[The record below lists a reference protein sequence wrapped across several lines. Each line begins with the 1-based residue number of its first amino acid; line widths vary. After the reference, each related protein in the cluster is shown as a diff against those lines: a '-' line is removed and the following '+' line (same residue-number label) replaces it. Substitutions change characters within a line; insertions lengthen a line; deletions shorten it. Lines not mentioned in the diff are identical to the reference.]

1 MRLRP
6 VLHEGVLVLP
16 GRLAHANVPSHAKRP
31 AILPTHHPAIET
43 LVRHIHEKTAHSG
56 RGYVLAELRRKYWI
70 IGATS
75 LVKRVIRRCVTCR
88 RRDAQPCQQMEA
100 DLPLDRITPYEP
112 AFTSVGVDYFG
123 PFAVKRG
130 RGREKRYGCIFTCLT
145 TRAVHIETA
154 DTLDTDSFINSLY
167 RFMARRGEPRLIRSD
182 NGTNFVGAERELRKE
197 METWNQDRI
206 QEAMSQWGIRWLFN
220 PPAASHMGG
229 VWERQI
235 RSVRRIL
242 FSIMTE
248 QVPTSEMLTTLLVIA
263 EGMINNRPLTPA
275 SDDADDLEPLTPN
288 HLLIHR
294 PASVPP
300 GLFNEGDLHCRKK
313 WRQVQYLADVFWRR
327 WTKEYLL
334 TLRQRTKWHGP
345 RRNVKINDLVLVI
358 SSNTPHSSWQIG
370 RVMETYEGADKLVR
384 SARVRL
390 KDTELVRPITKL
402 CILEEAREV
411 PKEG

>member
-1 MRLRP
+1 MFLAQIEAKQPWSAFMQCAETVARRYDPRRRCQTPFDLATSFWKILRLWSKQTVGNVFQTAKTP
-6 VLHEGVLVLP
+6 SAAWFWNPWMLP
-16 GRLAHANVPSHAKRP
+16 YLQATRCATLPTNGNRLA
-31 AILPTHHPAIET
+31 
-43 LVRHIHEKTAHSG
+43 
-56 RGYVLAELRRKYWI
+56 
-70 IGATS
+70 IGPHYS
-75 LVKRVIRRCVTCR
+75 IW
-88 RRDAQPCQQMEA
+88 
-100 DLPLDRITPYEP
+100 
-112 AFTSVGVDYFG
+112 AFTIVGVDYSG

-167 RFMARRGEPRLIRSD
+167 RFMARRGEPRLVRSD

-197 METWNQDRI
+197 METWNQKRI
-206 QEAMSQWGIRWLFN
+206 QEAMSQRGIRWLFN

-275 SDDADDLEPLTPN
+275 SDDPDDLEPLTPN

-345 RRNVKINDLVLVI
+345 RRNVKTNDLVLVI
-358 SSNTPHSSWQIG
+358 SSNTPRSSWQIG
-370 RVMETYEGADKLVR
+370 RVMETYEGADKLVC

-402 CILEEAREV
+402 QSNAYSANSLNHKIEHFHS
-411 PKEG
+411 

>member
-1 MRLRP
+1 M
-6 VLHEGVLVLP
+6 LHEGVLVLP
-16 GRLAHANVPSHAKRP
+16 GRLAHANLPSHAKRP
-31 AILPTHHPAIET
+31 AILPTRHPAMET

-56 RGYVLAELRRKYWI
+56 RGYVLAELRHKYWI
-70 IGATS
+70 MGATS
-75 LVKRVIRRCVTCR
+75 LVKRIIRRCVTCR

-112 AFTSVGVDYFG
+112 TFTSVGVDYFG
-123 PFAVKRG
+123 PFAIKRG

-145 TRAVHIETA
+145 TRAVHIQTA

-167 RFMARRGEPRLIRSD
+167 QFMARRGEPCLIRSD

-197 METWNQDRI
+197 METWNRDRI
-206 QEAMSQWGIRWLFN
+206 QEAMSQRGIRWLFN

-275 SDDADDLEPLTPN
+275 SDDPNDLEPLTPN

-313 WRQVQYLADVFWRR
+313 WHQVQYLADVFWRR
-327 WTKEYLL
+327 
-334 TLRQRTKWHGP
+334 
-345 RRNVKINDLVLVI
+345 
-358 SSNTPHSSWQIG
+358 
-370 RVMETYEGADKLVR
+370 
-384 SARVRL
+384 
-390 KDTELVRPITKL
+390 
-402 CILEEAREV
+402 
-411 PKEG
+411 